1 MNAKAMLS
9 FDKAAVTWK
18 LAGVPVGFEFSP
30 RAHPNAM
37 IDTSAPQA
45 KSPSRGLAR
54 PNAVRGVRAPASRI
68 LLLGHVAAL
77 LALLVVW
84 SALQMPAAGLRV
96 VPARDQVAL
105 IGPDRQVLAVLSPG
119 ATITL
124 TGSRGVV
131 TDRAEGFLQDYAPV
145 GDPAAIARWYAD
157 RTRLTA
163 MIAEGPVRARYAAEG
178 RVQTLSLSARPRALS
193 DLSLDVWMLLGGG
206 LAVFVVGVWIWALR
220 PRDWAPRM
228 LAVAAF
234 GILVTAFSGALF
246 DAKELTADGRLL
258 LTLNALN
265 LIGSSLCSAATVA
278 QFLFFPTRL
287 ARPFWLVPAGLAAI
301 AWGLAGG
308 LGWLPA
314 SVYYAG
320 LLAHLPVLAALLALQ
335 WRRVEH
341 RPLDRGALRWIGLI
355 TLCGSGLLVVMMAAP
370 KLLGGPSAASDGFAF
385 VPLIFVYGGMALAVG
400 RYRLFDLDLWAYR
413 IVIGA
418 LTALA
423 LLALDA
429 LLVMALHVEGGA
441 ALGVSIVVVALV
453 YLPLRA
459 WVWKRLAGRAA
470 ISDDALFELAAS
482 VAFKPDAAERRADW
496 TALLRRMFDPLEVSF
511 SDLSPSAPALLEDG
525 LALVVPAAAGE
536 AATTLRYPFQGR
548 RLFTA
553 TDTRLVA
560 QLVLL
565 MGKAEAARDSY
576 ARGVLEER
584 ERIARDLHDDVS
596 ARLLTSLH
604 REDVREVRRDVRDA
618 MADIRVILSGL
629 SGDQVELNQILADL
643 RHETA
648 ERLKAAG
655 IALVWPITLTGVE
668 RRVLDYALYKTL
680 ISAIREIVTNT
691 IKHARAT
698 RLSVEVREEVS
709 ALRVVLS
716 DDGCAV
722 ADAAHATGG
731 GHGLKNIRFRLER
744 IGGTLVFE
752 GAATGARTELVLPL

>member
-1 MNAKAMLS
+1 
-9 FDKAAVTWK
+9 
-18 LAGVPVGFEFSP
+18 
-30 RAHPNAM
+30 M
-37 IDTSAPQA
+37 IDTSAPEA
-45 KSPSRGLAR
+45 KTPSRGLAR
-54 PNAVRGVRAPASRI
+54 PITASGVRAPASRI
-68 LLLGHVAAL
+68 LLLGHLAAL
-77 LALLVVW
+77 LALAVVW
-84 SALQMPAAGLRV
+84 AALQMPAAGLRV
-96 VPARDQVAL
+96 VPDHDQVAL
-105 IGPDRQVLAVLSPG
+105 IGPDRRILAVLPTD
-119 ATITL
+119 TIL
-124 TGSRGVV
+124 GLAGSTDVV
-131 TDRAEGFLQDYAPV
+131 ADRAEGFLQDYAPV
-145 GDPAAIARWYAD
+145 GDRAAIARWYAD
-157 RTRLTA
+157 RSKLAA
-163 MIAEGPVRARYAAEG
+163 MIARGPLQVRYVAGG
-178 RVQTLSLSARPRALS
+178 RLHLQTLTPRPRSLA

-228 LAVAAF
+228 LALAAL

-258 LTLNALN
+258 WTLNALN
-265 LIGSSLCSAATVA
+265 LVGSNLCAAATVA
-278 QFLFFPTRL
+278 QFLFFPTPL
-287 ARPFWLVPAGLAAI
+287 ARPIWLVPAGLAAV

-314 SVYYAG
+314 SAYYAG
-320 LLAHLPVLAALLALQ
+320 LLAHVPVLAALLALQ
-335 WRRVEH
+335 WRRVEQ

-413 IVIGA
+413 IVVGA

-496 TALLRRMFDPLEVSF
+496 TALLRRLFDPLEVSR
-511 SDLSPSAPALLEDG
+511 SDLAPTAPVLLEDG

-536 AATTLRYPFQGR
+536 AATTLRYPAQGR

-655 IALVWPITLTGVE
+655 VTLVWPIAPEGLGNGVE

-680 ISAIREIVTNT
+680 ISALREIVTNT
-691 IKHARAT
+691 IKHAGAT
-698 RLSVEVREEVS
+698 RLSVEVREE
-709 ALRVVLS
+709 AGRLRIVVI
-716 DDGCAV
+716 DDGR
-722 ADAAHATGG
+722 AASDLGRATGG

-744 IGGTLVFE
+744 LGGTLAFE
-752 GAATGARTELVLPL
+752 RADTGARTELVLPL